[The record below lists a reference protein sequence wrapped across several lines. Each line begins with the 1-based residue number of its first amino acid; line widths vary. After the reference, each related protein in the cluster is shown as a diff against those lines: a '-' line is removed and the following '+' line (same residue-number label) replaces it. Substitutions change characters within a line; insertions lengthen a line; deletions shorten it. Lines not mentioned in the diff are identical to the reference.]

1 MSRRAFDGVLRRY
14 GEQALLTGETG
25 ARRARAVIRP
35 VPERSGEGTQVLP
48 TPLGRRRTDR
58 FLYLGEPG
66 VPVAWGDRVEW
77 SGPPCRVSRAQAI
90 RVGRE
95 ISHWRAELRP
105 EDEE

>member
-35 VPERSGEGTQVLP
+35 VPERSGEGTQFLP
-48 TPLGRRRTDR
+48 TPL
-58 FLYLGEPG
+58 
-66 VPVAWGDRVEW
+66 DRVEW